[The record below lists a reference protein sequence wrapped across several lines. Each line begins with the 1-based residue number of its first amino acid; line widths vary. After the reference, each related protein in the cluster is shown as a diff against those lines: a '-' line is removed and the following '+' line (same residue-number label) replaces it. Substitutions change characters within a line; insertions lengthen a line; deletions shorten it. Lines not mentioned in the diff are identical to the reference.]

1 MTSKLNRKGAN
12 HVRTEDQNLSWVK
25 PRHQIISDHSIGYT
39 VKLSKYVWKSNWAV
53 WINLRQIDT
62 IVKIKSWHFQK
73 YNETEIKNNCNEVI
87 KNVLWIISLILKYEK
102 TLKILQ
108 KLWKFIL
115 IVSSTKLTL
124 TRQQFLGS
132 IWSKRTS
139 N

>member
-1 MTSKLNRKGAN
+1 MDIFLTSKLNRKGAN
-12 HVRTEDQNLSWVK
+12 GRSKPELSQT
-25 PRHQIISDHSIGYT
+25 PPSDHIGYT
-39 VKLSKYVWKSNWAV
+39 VKLSKYVWKSNWTV
-53 WINLRQIDT
+53 WINLRQINT

-124 TRQQFLGS
+124 TRQQFLGP